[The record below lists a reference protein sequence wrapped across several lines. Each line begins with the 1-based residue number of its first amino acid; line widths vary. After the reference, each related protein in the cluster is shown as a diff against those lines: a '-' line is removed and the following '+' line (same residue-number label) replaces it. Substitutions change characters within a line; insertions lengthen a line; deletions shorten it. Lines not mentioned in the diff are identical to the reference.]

1 MVLLEVVVVLLPLI
15 LLTEVCAVPGTR
27 KSVNVSSGDGTLVTV
42 MVVRAMVL
50 LEVVVV
56 LLPLI
61 LLTEVCEETVLLP
74 VISNTI
80 PIS

>member
-1 MVLLEVVVVLLPLI
+1 MVLLEVVVVLLPPI

-27 KSVNVSSGDGTLVTV
+27 KSVNVSSGDGTLVTM
-42 MVVRAMVL
+42 MVVMAMVL
-50 LEVVVV
+50 LEMVVV

-61 LLTEVCEETVLLP
+61 LLTEVCKTVLLP